1 MGNKIKHILGLA
13 YTSKEK
19 TFKWI
24 KITVELRGKEQEPEL
39 TYIEIHKPGITELV
53 NMGFMDI
60 K

>member
-1 MGNKIKHILGLA
+1 MDQNHCWTK
-13 YTSKEK
+13 
-19 TFKWI
+19 
-24 KITVELRGKEQEPEL
+24 GKEQEPEL